1 MKQTNRTETSKP
13 APEFIASLFKPTAKK
28 QSGRK
33 VWSID
38 LETVWLPFFTATN
51 VKGVTDIP
59 KDAIGCPLRL
69 GYNDDGSVKFSKN
82 GRAVIRLSKEISNNV
97 TLVRENFVA
106 GLQNFANTVH
116 AENEQAYNDMVKACV
131 KAGKPIAEADKANLE
146 EAMRA
151 QVEAAIAEAE
161 AQANGKSEAEAGH
174 TETGTPETNRE
185 LVTA

>member
-13 APEFIASLFKPTAKK
+13 APEFIASLFKPTQKK

-59 KDAIGCPLRL
+59 RDAIGCPLRL
-69 GYNDDGSVKFSKN
+69 GYNEDGSVKFSKN

-161 AQANGKSEAEAGH
+161 RQANDKSESEAGN
-174 TETGTPETNRE
+174 TETGVPDTNRE